1 MAADKLRIGIIGTG
15 GIAGA
20 HVSQYKTFDDVE
32 IVAGADLIPG
42 KARAFLDRNG
52 LPDAT
57 AYEGPNSC
65 EELCKRDDIDAV
77 SVCTYNSQHAVCAI
91 AALESG
97 KYVLCEKPMSV
108 TLDEAVAMMRAEKKS
123 GKFLS
128 IGFQPRWD
136 GNCIKMKQI
145 VESGILGKVYYVQIG
160 GSRRRGIP
168 GGTFIDKEKAAFGAI
183 GDLGCYSLDLSLNTI
198 GYPKPLTVSA
208 YTSDYFGKNPKYYSQ
223 ADKFGVDDFSAAFI
237 RLEGDI
243 VLDYRMAWAMHMD
256 KCSDF
261 VILGTD
267 AGLKATTPEPPP
279 LGGSII
285 GGGALGGLYLM
296 KDECGE
302 PVKIELKQV
311 QLPTSIWYGK
321 MRAFVDAVKN
331 KGAAPVPTS
340 QIIYNQAII
349 DAMVRSAKE
358 KCEIKV
364 EIPEI

>member
-1 MAADKLRIGIIGTG
+1 MADKLRIGIIGTG
-15 GIAGA
+15 GIAGSHA
-20 HVSQYKTFDDVE
+20 SYYKQFDDVE

-42 KARAFLDRNG
+42 KAREFLDRFGWTN
-52 LPDAT
+52 AT
-57 AYEGPNSC
+57 AYEGANSC

-77 SVCTYNSQHAVCAI
+77 SVCTYNSQHAACVI
-91 AALESG
+91 PALESG

-108 TLDEAVAMMRAEKKS
+108 TLDEAVAMMKAEKKS
-123 GKFLS
+123 GKWIT

-136 GNCIKMKQI
+136 GNHIKMKQI
-145 VESGILGKVYYVQIG
+145 VESGALGKVYYVQIG

-168 GGTFIDKEKAAFGAI
+168 GRTFIDKDKAAFGAI
-183 GDLGCYSLDLSLNTI
+183 GDLGCYSLDLALNTI

-208 YTSDYFGKNPKYYSQ
+208 YTSDYFGKNPKYYEESER
-223 ADKFGVDDFSAAFI
+223 FSVDDFSAAFI

-243 VLDYRMAWAMHMD
+243 ILDYRMAWAMHMD

-302 PVKIELKQV
+302 PVKIELSQV
-311 QLPTSIWYGK
+311 PNKVPFWYHK
-321 MRAFVDAVKN
+321 MRTFVDAVKD
-331 KGAAPVPTS
+331 GGPAPVPTS
-340 QIIYNQAII
+340 QIINNQAII